1 MEWDVEKLS
10 NSKWTKK
17 IMGIVLLLLVALL
30 SFNKISVVTSSP
42 ESEKHFKLFIL
53 TKLVLRRYK

>member
-30 SFNKISVVTSSP
+30 SFNRIK
-42 ESEKHFKLFIL
+42 
-53 TKLVLRRYK
+53 